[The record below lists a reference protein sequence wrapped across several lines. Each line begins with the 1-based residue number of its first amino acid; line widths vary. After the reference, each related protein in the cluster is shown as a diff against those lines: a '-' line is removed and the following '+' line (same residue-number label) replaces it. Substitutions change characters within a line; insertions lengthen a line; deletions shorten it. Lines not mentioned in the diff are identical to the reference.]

1 MDMENEVMELIT
13 NAGYARSL
21 VFQAIRYAR
30 EEDNYLLAEEF
41 MQQAQEALS
50 GAHRVQ
56 TKLIELDEG
65 SGKIPVHLVMV
76 HAQDHLMNAMMLLE
90 MGREI
95 IALHEKMGRLNV
107 SAAAQTSPL

>member
-1 MDMENEVMELIT
+1 MDLENEVMELIAS
-13 NAGYARSL
+13 AGYARSL
-21 VFQAIRYAR
+21 VFQAMHCAR
-30 EEDNYLLAEEF
+30 EEEDFAQAEQY

-76 HAQDHLMNAMMLLE
+76 HAQDHLMNAIMLME

-95 IALHEKMGRLNV
+95 IALHQKLA
-107 SAAAQTSPL
+107 S